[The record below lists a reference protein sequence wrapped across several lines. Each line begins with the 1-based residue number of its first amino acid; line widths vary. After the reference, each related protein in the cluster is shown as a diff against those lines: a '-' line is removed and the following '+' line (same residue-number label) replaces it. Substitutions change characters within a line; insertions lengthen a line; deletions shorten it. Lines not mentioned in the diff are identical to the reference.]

1 MKSLSILRNN
11 NGAVLVIALLIMAVL
26 SLIGAAATMTSSIEI
41 QISGNQKVG
50 KQAFYAADAGVEHI
64 TGILQSLFVE
74 QNAAKIAANQAPD
87 WDFALLGRDGTS
99 PATDTNYAGGTTWIS
114 NANLGNDKSY
124 SVRVWN
130 NSDAGDTTN
139 DDDRLIYARSDGSG
153 PVGSSSSIEVVLE
166 GGVTGQDT
174 ITGYTAQA
182 GAGAGKNYNAND
194 LNAIG
199 AGDLATT
206 QLSTTGI

>member
-1 MKSLSILRNN
+1 MKSLSMLRNN

-26 SLIGAAATMTSSIEI
+26 SLIGAAATMTSSIET
-41 QISGNQKVG
+41 QIAGNQKFG

-74 QNAAKIAANQAPD
+74 QNAAKIAADQDPD
-87 WDFALLGRDGTS
+87 WDFALAG
-99 PATDTNYAGGTTWIS
+99 ATDTNYAGGTTWIS
-114 NANLGNDKSY
+114 NANLGSDKSY

-130 NSDAGDTTN
+130 NSDGGDATN